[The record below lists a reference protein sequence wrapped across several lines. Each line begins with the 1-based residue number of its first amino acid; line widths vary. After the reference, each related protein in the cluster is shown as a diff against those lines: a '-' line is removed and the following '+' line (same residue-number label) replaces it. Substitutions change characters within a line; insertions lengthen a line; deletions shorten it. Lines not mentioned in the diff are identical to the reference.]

1 MNAAFFSFRAQSRVS
16 TTEISEIVI
25 LNFTVDRFRNAKPR
39 WLQASPSCLKCSRS
53 NWGPSRSEPRAE
65 ADGWHGAEDGLNAS
79 FVACNQH
86 VGFTPQI
93 YNLPI
98 VYLLGDGDMHFYTTH
113 LWSVMV
119 WRSGM
124 VYYIFNYHLE
134 ANCHGVPAFHAASEC
149 FRDTRGLKINFAG
162 PRSRLPIRPC

>member
-1 MNAAFFSFRAQSRVS
+1 MRIGFGLGNEMKLLPTVILHCECSHFSFRAQSRVSRVS

-25 LNFTVDRFRNAKPR
+25 LNFTVDRCRNAEPQ
-39 WLQASPSCLKCSRS
+39 WLQASPSCLKSSRS
-53 NWGPSRSEPRAE
+53 NWGPSRSEPLAE

-98 VYLLGDGDMHFYTTH
+98 VYLLGDGEMHFYTTH
-113 LWSVMV
+113 LWSFMV
-119 WRSGM
+119 EFG
-124 VYYIFNYHLE
+124 
-134 ANCHGVPAFHAASEC
+134 
-149 FRDTRGLKINFAG
+149 DGL
-162 PRSRLPIRPC
+162 LY